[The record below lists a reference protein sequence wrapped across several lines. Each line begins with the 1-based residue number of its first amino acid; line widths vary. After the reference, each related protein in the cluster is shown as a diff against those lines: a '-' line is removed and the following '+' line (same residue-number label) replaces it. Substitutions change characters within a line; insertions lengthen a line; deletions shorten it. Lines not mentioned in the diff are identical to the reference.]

1 MNDFKF
7 SLRAHHGLCLSFF
20 RGKGYSKEFVENM
33 TDIKTALSS
42 DPLVK
47 IVTETEDICCCCP
60 NNINGKCT
68 SFQKVLRYDNDVLS
82 ACGLHSGTV
91 LPYSAFEKLVRE
103 KILQPGLREKICGD
117 CQWSSLC
124 H

>member
-7 SLRAHHGLCLSFF
+7 SLRAHHGLCLAFF
-20 RGKGYSKEFVENM
+20 RGKGYSSEFVENM
-33 TDIKTALSS
+33 TNIKTALCS

-60 NNINGKCT
+60 NNINEKCK
-68 SFQKVLRYDNDVLS
+68 SFQQVLRYDNDVLH

-91 LPYSAFEKLVRE
+91 LPYSAFEKLVHE
-103 KILQPGLREKICGD
+103 KILDPGLREKICGD